1 VTIRPKFV
9 YLAKRHPRLTREQ
22 FISRWREHG
31 ALAMGFMARQHWEN
45 VTRYVHCDAIH
56 DHGLSGVSDDY
67 DGVGLI
73 WFKDLDARKRHRSF
87 AEARAAREADEDL
100 AFAARVDRAALLT
113 DEQVV
118 LEGPTAGVKVV
129 RFIARDRGA
138 GDESREVAWRE
149 EQRTTV
155 LGGLDGAMRR
165 YVQNVPL
172 PPENGVASS
181 LDCRAVEEMWFD
193 DVDALSRAWPKVM
206 SANTGATAAAIVIVR
221 EVFLYPPP
229 R

>member
-1 VTIRPKFV
+1 
-9 YLAKRHPRLTREQ
+9 
-22 FISRWREHG
+22 
-31 ALAMGFMARQHWEN
+31 
-45 VTRYVHCDAIH
+45 
-56 DHGLSGVSDDY
+56 
-67 DGVGLI
+67 
-73 WFKDLDARKRHRSF
+73 
-87 AEARAAREADEDL
+87 
-100 AFAARVDRAALLT
+100 
-113 DEQVV
+113 
-118 LEGPTAGVKVV
+118 
-129 RFIARDRGA
+129 
-138 GDESREVAWRE
+138 
-149 EQRTTV
+149 V

-172 PPENGVASS
+172 PPGNGVASS